1 MVSDLPSDIIVQI
14 NDVSYLLHKV
24 YDDLVLV
31 LFADAISL
39 LCVFLHASHL
49 DSDSCSILIR

>member
-14 NDVSYLLHKV
+14 NDISYLLHKV

-31 LFADAISL
+31 LFADAISML
-39 LCVFLHASHL
+39 RVFLHASHL
-49 DSDSCSILIR
+49 DSD